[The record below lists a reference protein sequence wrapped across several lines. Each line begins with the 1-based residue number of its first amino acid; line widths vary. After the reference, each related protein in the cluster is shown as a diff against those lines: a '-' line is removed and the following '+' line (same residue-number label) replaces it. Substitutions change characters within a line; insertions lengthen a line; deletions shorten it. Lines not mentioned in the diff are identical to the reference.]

1 MELRDVETF
10 LEVARALHFGRAA
23 ERLNVSQGRVSQ
35 IIKALE
41 REVGGALFERSSR
54 RVRLTPLG
62 ERFRTGAADGYDRLT
77 TTLRECRAVARQVGD
92 RLRIGYQ
99 WTMGGQFTERLVSA
113 FSEGHPHC
121 EVFVNSLVYR
131 TGGRMEPLAE
141 GSDVDLAL
149 WWSPGGDSS
158 AVEAP
163 GLVVGPVLAAVP
175 RGVLVPS
182 AHPLARRAA
191 ITLDDLTPY
200 ELLRLPDTVGARM
213 RERWLP
219 TRTGSGKAL
228 RHTDEDMS
236 RLTGTPDLPV
246 EDVLALVARG
256 RGLHLTVANLLD
268 RVPFPGLAVVPVLD
282 MPPMVV
288 VPVWPATRETATVR
302 AFVESAV
309 RATTAD
315 RAAATRRAR
324 VAARVGRRGQ
334 PLAGGTGGTGVA
346 TQSG

>member
-23 ERLNVSQGRVSQ
+23 ERLNVTQGRVSQ

-54 RVRLTPLG
+54 RVCLTPLG
-62 ERFRTGAADGYDRLT
+62 ERFRAGAEDGYDRLMA
-77 TTLRECRAVARQVGD
+77 TLRECRDMTRQVGD

-99 WTMGGQFTERLVSA
+99 WTMGGQLADRLVTA
-113 FSEGHPHC
+113 FTSGHPHC
-121 EVFVNSLVYR
+121 EVVINSLVYR
-131 TGGRMEPLAE
+131 AGGNMAPLAG

-149 WWSPGGDSS
+149 WWSPGGDGS

-163 GLVVGPVLAAVP
+163 GLVVGPLLAAVP

-200 ELLRLPDTVGARM
+200 ELLRLPDTVHPRL

-219 TRTGSGKAL
+219 THTGSGRAL

-236 RLTGTPDLPV
+236 RLMGTSDLPV
-246 EDVLALVARG
+246 QDVLALVARG
-256 RGLHLTVANLLD
+256 RGLHLTVADLLD
-268 RVPFPGLAVVPVLD
+268 QVPFPGLAVVPVLD

-288 VPVWPATRETATVR
+288 VPVWRSTRENATIR
-302 AFVESAV
+302 AFVRSAAH
-309 RATTAD
+309 ATAAE
-315 RAAATRRAR
+315 RAAVTRGTAL
-324 VAARVGRRGQ
+324 VGAAAR
-334 PLAGGTGGTGVA
+334 
-346 TQSG
+346 

>member
-10 LEVARALHFGRAA
+10 LEVARVLHFGRAA

-54 RVRLTPLG
+54 RVCLTPLG
-62 ERFRTGAADGYDRLT
+62 EQFRAGAADGYDRLT
-77 TTLRECRAVARQVGD
+77 TTLRECRDVARQVGD

-99 WTMGGQFTERLVSA
+99 WTMGGQFAERLVST
-113 FSEGHPHC
+113 FGDGHPHC
-121 EVFVNSLVYR
+121 EVVINSLVYQA
-131 TGGRMEPLAE
+131 GGNMEPLTE
-141 GSDVDLAL
+141 GSDIDLAL
-149 WWSPGGDSS
+149 WWSPGGDGS

-182 AHPLARRAA
+182 THPLARRPA

-200 ELLRLPDTVGARM
+200 ELLRLPDTVSARM

-219 TRTGSGKAL
+219 THTGSGRAL
-228 RHTDEDMS
+228 RHTAEDMS

-246 EDVLALVARG
+246 EDILALVAQG
-256 RGLHLTVANLLD
+256 RGLHLTVANLLE
-268 RVPFPGLAVVPVLD
+268 RVPFPGLTVVPVPD

-288 VPVWPATRETATVR
+288 VPVWQSARENATIR
-302 AFVESAV
+302 AFVESAA
-309 RATTAD
+309 RATGAK
-315 RAAATRRAR
+315 RAAVARGTTLTGATA
-324 VAARVGRRGQ
+324 
-334 PLAGGTGGTGVA
+334 
-346 TQSG
+346 S